1 VQRNEIQHNTYEQ
14 VRTYLAEALEMTE
27 ASECPEDLRV
37 AFFAAAANMLASK
50 QVVITQAAPVQLGGL
65 GIDPRT
71 MGGR

>member
-27 ASECPEDLRV
+27 ASECPDDLRV

-50 QVVITQAAPVQLGGL
+50 QVVITQAAPMQLPNFGGHN
-65 GIDPRT
+65 PPQR
-71 MGGR
+71 RR